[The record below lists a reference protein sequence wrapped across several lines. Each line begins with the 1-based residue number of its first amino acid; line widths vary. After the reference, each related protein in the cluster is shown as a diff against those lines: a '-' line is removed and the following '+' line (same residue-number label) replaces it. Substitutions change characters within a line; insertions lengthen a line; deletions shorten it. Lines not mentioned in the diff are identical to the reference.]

1 MTTAWR
7 KANRARK
14 RKTIGHQ
21 PRLFRRKWQRYRAT
35 RRILAERA
43 LDPFPAPT
51 ADDYGRIVWWA
62 VI

>member
-14 RKTIGHQ
+14 RKASGHQ
-21 PRLFRRKWQRYRAT
+21 PRLFRPPWQRRRAT

-51 ADDYGRIVWWA
+51 DDEYGRIVWWA
-62 VI
+62 II